1 MPYGLDKFVRYAVNI
16 WCVNPQG
23 KSKEEIANE
32 GLNNMQAWMTEIGL
46 IMNLSDLNVT
56 EDMLD
61 GITKSTVIM
70 DGGYKI
76 LNATEIKNILKESL

>member
-1 MPYGLDKFVRYAVNI
+1 
-16 WCVNPQG
+16 
-23 KSKEEIANE
+23 
-32 GLNNMQAWMTEIGL
+32 MQACMTEIGL